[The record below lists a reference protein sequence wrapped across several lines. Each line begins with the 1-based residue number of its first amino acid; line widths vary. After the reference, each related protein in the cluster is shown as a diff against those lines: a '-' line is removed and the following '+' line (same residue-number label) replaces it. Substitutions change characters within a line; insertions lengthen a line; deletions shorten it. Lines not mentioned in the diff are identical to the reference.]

1 MEHNSDNIH
10 NFTLFVRTSPDT
22 GSTLGYGFVH
32 EGPNRHVSNLPQ
44 NDFFMPLFLTKTEDY
59 YEYVDVTHDDTIFK
73 MERQAFNPYFLEF
86 EFFDGIKRNKV
97 NNGEDLTV
105 AIINYIRLV
114 RSDISNLS
122 NQEVKDWFDTIGKF
136 ELPWNKGTPLETT
149 FDKLDTIGVLMQDII
164 SKAKF
169 LDIEINK

>member
-1 MEHNSDNIH
+1 MENNSENTH
-10 NFTLFVRTSPDT
+10 KFTLFVKTSPDS

-32 EGPNRHVSNLPQ
+32 EGSDRQVHNLPQ

-59 YEYVDVTHDDTIFK
+59 YEYVDVTHDETIFK
-73 MERQAFNPYFLEF
+73 MERQAFNPYFIEF
-86 EFFDGIKRNKV
+86 EFFDGIVRNKI

-114 RSDISNLS
+114 RNDIANYT
-122 NQEVKDWFDTIGKF
+122 NQEVKDWFDSIGKF
-136 ELPWNKGTPLETT
+136 ELPWNKGTSLETDL
-149 FDKLDTIGVLMQDII
+149 DKLDTIGILLQDII

-169 LDIEINK
+169 LDIAINK